1 MRPSLPTRTLLATA
15 LLGCQLFIGMPSAV
29 AATPVLSTVA
39 ERSSFKQTGRYDE
52 VIALCDAFQSA
63 YPQAVR
69 CFSFGTT
76 PEGRPMKAMAI
87 STSGALDAKAAQAR
101 GLPVVLAQGGIH
113 AGEIDGKDAGFWL
126 ARDLLQGKVGAGV
139 LDKTVLLFVPVFNAD
154 GHENF
159 RAWNRP
165 NQRGPEQVGF
175 RVTAQR
181 YNLNRDYVKADSP
194 EMQAMLGLINQW
206 DPLAMLDLHVTDGA
220 KFQHDISITGEPTNS
235 GDEGLREA
243 GNALKD
249 GIIARLATQGSKP
262 VGFYPSFVRDDDPS
276 SGFVHGVSTP
286 RFSNG
291 YFPLRNRLAILVE
304 THSWRTY
311 PERVRSTYNTVLDAL
326 ELTAANGT
334 RWLQLARDAD
344 ARAATLGGQSI
355 PIDYMTTDNVR
366 TIDFLGFAYTRTPS
380 EISGGTMTRYDEN
393 TPQVWKIP
401 LRDEIVPGTSI
412 VAPKGGYL
420 VPQAYAVAVA
430 KQLLVHGIGFRVL
443 TAPLREANAQ
453 VFVADSVQFSPTSV
467 EGHQRVNL
475 AGTWKPQL
483 AEITSGGLFVPI
495 AQAKSRLLVNL
506 LEPTAGDSM
515 AAWGDFNNAFER
527 KEYMEDYVA
536 EEQARLMLARDP
548 ALKAEF
554 ERKLRDEPD
563 FARSPAARLDFFYRR
578 HSAWDPGTNRYP
590 VLRTDATYH

>member
-1 MRPSLPTRTLLATA
+1 MRSSLFNCTLLASA
-15 LLGCQLFIGMPSAV
+15 MFACSLSAV
-29 AATPVLSTVA
+29 AASPALSTVA
-39 ERSSFKQTGRYDE
+39 ERSGFKQTGRYDE

-69 CFSFGTT
+69 CFTFGTT

-87 STSGALDAKAAQAR
+87 STSGALDAKNAQAR

-126 ARDLLQGKVGAGV
+126 VRDLLQGKAGAGL
-139 LDKTVLLFVPVFNAD
+139 LDKTVLLFVPVFNVD

-165 NQRGPEQVGF
+165 NQRGPEQMGF

-194 EMQAMLGLINQW
+194 EMQAMLGLIHQW

-235 GDEGLREA
+235 GDEALREA
-243 GNALKD
+243 GNALQD
-249 GIIARLATQGSKP
+249 GIIAMLATQGSKP
-262 VGFYPSFVRDDDPS
+262 VGFYPSFVDEDDPT
-276 SGFVHGVSTP
+276 SGFIHGVSTP

-344 ARAATLGGQSI
+344 ARAATLGGQAI
-355 PIDYMTTDNVR
+355 PLDYKATDKVR
-366 TIDFLGFAYTRTPS
+366 TIDFLGYAYTRTPS
-380 EISGGTMTRYDEN
+380 EISGGTMTRYDET

-401 LRDEIVPGTSI
+401 LRDEIVPGSII

-420 VPQAYAVAVA
+420 VPQPHAVAVA
-430 KQLLVHGIGFRVL
+430 KHLLTHGIGFRVL
-443 TAPLREANAQ
+443 TAPLRDSNAQ
-453 VFVADSVQFSPTSV
+453 VFVADSVQFSPSSV

-475 AGTWKPQL
+475 TGTWRPQV
-483 AEITSGGLFVPI
+483 AEIASGGLFVPI
-495 AQAKSRLLVNL
+495 AQAKSRLLVNI

-515 AAWGDFNNAFER
+515 AAWGEFNNAFER
-527 KEYMEDYVA
+527 KDYMEAYVA

-548 ALKAEF
+548 ALKVEF

-563 FARSPAARLDFFYRR
+563 FAKSPDARLDFFYRR
-578 HSAWDPGTNRYP
+578 HSAWDAGTNRYP
-590 VLRTDATYH
+590 VLRTDAAYD